1 AVNSVKIFIVS
12 FTCQDDV
19 RESKGIRNKKKN
31 IFLFTHLNNM
41 SIFFVL
47 FLFLYNFS
55 TVMFVLLYVE
65 LEAEFVVK

>member
-1 AVNSVKIFIVS
+1 MMFGNQRASVTK
-12 FTCQDDV
+12 
-19 RESKGIRNKKKN
+19 RKN
-31 IFLFTHLNNM
+31 IFLFTSKQYVN
-41 SIFFVL
+41 FFLL